1 MQSAVESQVESQQA
15 EKQQAIKPEYDV
27 AVIGG
32 GPGGATAAREL
43 AERGH
48 DVVLI
53 DRDGRIKPCGGAV
66 PPILL
71 REFAVPESRLETKVS
86 SARMV
91 APSETKVDMDIGGFV
106 GMVDRGVFDPWLR
119 ERAAASGAT
128 HVTAKFE
135 RLERRHDGGVDV
147 RFETGDG
154 ETHTV
159 RVRAVVGADGAA
171 SRVREQAFS
180 RQERMRHVFAYHE
193 IVRSPEGETENFDPR
208 RCDVYYQGK
217 VSPDFY
223 GWVFPHGKCTSVG
236 AGSAVKGF
244 SLRGAVKIMR
254 DNSGLADNQILRR
267 EGAPLPLKPL
277 RRWDNGRD
285 VVLVGDAAGAVAPSS
300 GEGIYYA
307 MSSGRFAAEAV
318 AEFLATGNARALRRA
333 RRRFMKA
340 HRLVFMILGVMQH
353 YWYSSDKRREK
364 FVEICRDPDV
374 QRLTWDAYMNKKLVR
389 AKPVAHVRI
398 FFKDLAHLV
407 GLKN

>member
-1 MQSAVESQVESQQA
+1 MKPVIDTQIVRQNKRQQTVE
-15 EKQQAIKPEYDV
+15 PEYDV
-27 AVIGG
+27 AVVGG
-32 GPGGATAAREL
+32 GPAGATAASEL

-48 DVVLI
+48 DVLLI

-71 REFAVPESRLETKVS
+71 REFSVPETLLETKVS

-91 APSETKVDMDIGGFV
+91 APSETSVDMDIGGFV

-119 ERAAASGAT
+119 ERAVASGAT
-128 HVTAKFE
+128 CVTAKFK
-135 RLERRHDGGVDV
+135 RIERRHEGGVEV
-147 RFETGDG
+147 QFETSDG
-154 ETHTV
+154 KTRSV
-159 RVRAVVGADGAA
+159 RVRVVVGADGAA

-193 IVRSPEGETENFDPR
+193 IVRSPEGKTEDFDPR

-254 DNSGLADNQILRR
+254 DNSGLADNKIVRR

-285 VVLVGDAAGAVAPSS
+285 VVLIGDAAGAVAPSS

-318 AEFLATGNARALRRA
+318 GEYLATGNARALRQA
-333 RRRFMKA
+333 RRRFMQA
-340 HRLVFMILGVMQH
+340 HRLVFVILGIMQY